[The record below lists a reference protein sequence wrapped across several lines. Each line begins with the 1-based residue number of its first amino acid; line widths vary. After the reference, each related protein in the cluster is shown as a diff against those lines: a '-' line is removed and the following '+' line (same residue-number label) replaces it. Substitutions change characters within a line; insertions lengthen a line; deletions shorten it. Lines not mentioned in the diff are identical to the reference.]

1 MEVPFIILEFKMITL
16 TEYLNNPCG
25 TLSIPYWKAKSIT
38 VPPDMKILHDRD
50 FSYDILSEYTD
61 EKYFRLYHTLK
72 DIPEIVTD
80 DFEVTTATRRD
91 IKTIVQ
97 IINDSYT
104 DISVN
109 AELIKSYTK
118 PPFYNENLWIIVKE
132 KATGNFVGCGLADY
146 DAEAKELVLEWIQ
159 VLPEYRGKKI
169 GQLIVT
175 ELLFRMKDVANFAT
189 VSGKVDNAT
198 NPEALYK
205 KCGFVGDD
213 VWHILHKK

>member
-1 MEVPFIILEFKMITL
+1 MITL

-25 TLSIPYWKAKSIT
+25 TLSIPYWKAKNIT
-38 VPPDMKILHDRD
+38 IPSDMRILHDRD
-50 FSYDILSEYTD
+50 FSSDILSEYTD
-61 EKYFRLYHTLK
+61 EKYFRLYHSLK
-72 DIPEIVTD
+72 DISEIIND
-80 DFEVTTATRRD
+80 DFEITTATRRN

-109 AELIKSYTK
+109 KELIESYTK
-118 PPFYNENLWIIVKE
+118 TPVYNENLWIMVKE
-132 KATGNFVGCGLADY
+132 KATGKFVGCGLADY
-146 DAEAKELVLEWIQ
+146 DTEVKELILEWIQ

-175 ELLFRMKDVANFAT
+175 ELLFKMKGIADFAT
-189 VSGKVDNAT
+189 VSGKVDNKT
-198 NPEALYK
+198 KPEALYR
-205 KCGFVGDD
+205 KCGFVGND

>member
-1 MEVPFIILEFKMITL
+1 MITL

-25 TLSIPYWKAKSIT
+25 TLSIPYWKAKNIT
-38 VPPDMKILHDRD
+38 IPPDMRILHDRD
-50 FSYDILSEYTD
+50 FLSDILSEYTD
-61 EKYFRLYHTLK
+61 EKFFRLYHSLK
-72 DIPEIVTD
+72 DIPEVAMD
-80 DFEVTTATRRD
+80 DFEIATATRRD

-109 AELIKSYTK
+109 PELIKSYTQT
-118 PPFYNENLWIIVKE
+118 PVYNENLWIMVKE

-146 DAEAKELVLEWIQ
+146 DTEVKELILEWIQ

-175 ELLFRMKDVANFAT
+175 ELLFRMKDVADFAT
-189 VSGKVDNAT
+189 VSGKVDNET
-198 NPEALYK
+198 NPEALYR
-205 KCGFVGDD
+205 KCGFEGND